1 LAFVGS
7 AGWIRIIADIEAR
20 PAIQGVRSGRDEVL
34 EAALRHVLGADA
46 SAAEIERLAKHRTG
60 LSLLSRARPCAG
72 P

>member
-20 PAIQGVRSGRDEVL
+20 PTIQGVRSGRDEVL

-46 SAAEIERLAKHRTG
+46 SAAEIERLPKHRTG
-60 LSLLSRARPCAG
+60 LSLLSHARPCAG